1 MRPDAS
7 VLVIIVARIGDTLL
21 ATPALRALRAA
32 IPQGRL
38 TVLAHPK
45 RVEVLWHLPFI
56 DVLGGITK
64 TTAPARGWIG
74 KDRYDVALVYGHDAA
89 LVRYALRVS
98 DGVIAF
104 RQRDAALN
112 RSLAHLVEEPSKP
125 QHAVLQRLSLLAPL
139 GLHAASDLR
148 LALPGVAAD
157 SLRLESVAVAA
168 DDLRLASVGVA
179 ASDVRLAPPRVAAG
193 ELRLAYCVTAE
204 ERAWAR
210 QWLAAQVPS
219 GRPLIG
225 LQIASFPTKA
235 HRDWPVSSVL
245 ELINS
250 VAATHAQAR
259 FLLLGDAAA
268 AEKAKPLLSAY
279 PRQAV
284 LAAGRLSLRQSAAL
298 MAELDLYI
306 GVDTG
311 PTHLAGALG
320 IPMVALYHC
329 AYPGRNLAPLQHP
342 ACIAIE
348 HPLTGKS
355 AATTA
360 SMADIPVA
368 AVWRAAMDL
377 LARSGT
383 AVK

>member
-1 MRPDAS
+1 VIRPHAK

-21 ATPALRALRAA
+21 ATPALRALKAA
-32 IPQGRL
+32 LPRGRL

-45 RVEVLWHLPFI
+45 RLEVLQHLSFI
-56 DVLGGITK
+56 DVLEGFTK
-64 TTAPARGWIG
+64 ISAPARGWVG
-74 KDRYDVALVYGHDAA
+74 KNRYDVALVYGRDEA

-98 DGVIAF
+98 DRVIAF

-112 RSLAHLVEEPSKP
+112 RRLAYLVAEPSEP
-125 QHAVLQRLSLLAPL
+125 QHAVLHRLSLLAPL
-139 GLHAASDLR
+139 GLGAAGDLR
-148 LALPGVAAD
+148 AAPPGLAA
-157 SLRLESVAVAA
+157 E
-168 DDLRLASVGVA
+168 DLRLASLGLA
-179 ASDVRLAPPRVAAG
+179 AQN
-193 ELRLAYCVTAE
+193 LRLAYCVTTE

-210 QWLAAQVPS
+210 QWLAAQVPP

-225 LQIASFPTKA
+225 LQMASFPTKA
-235 HRDWPVSSVL
+235 HRDWPVSSFQ
-245 ELINS
+245 ELMTRI
-250 VAATHAQAR
+250 AAARTEAR

-268 AEKAKPLLSAY
+268 AVKAAPLLAAC
-279 PRQAV
+279 PLQAA
-284 LAAGRLSLRQSAAL
+284 LAAGRVSLRQSAAL
-298 MAELDLYI
+298 MAELDLYV

-311 PTHLAGALG
+311 PTHIAGALG

-342 ACIAIE
+342 ACAVIE

-368 AVWRAAMDL
+368 TVWQAATDL
-377 LARSGT
+377 LARG
-383 AVK
+383 VQR

>member
-1 MRPDAS
+1 MIRSDAD

-21 ATPALRALRAA
+21 ATPALRALKAA

-45 RVEVLWHLPFI
+45 RLEVLQHLSFI
-56 DVLGGITK
+56 DVLEGITK
-64 TTAPARGWIG
+64 TSAPARGWIG
-74 KDRYDVALVYGHDAA
+74 KNRYDVALVYGHDAA

-112 RSLAHLVEEPSKP
+112 RRLAHLIAEPSEP
-125 QHAVLQRLSLLAPL
+125 QHAVLHRLSLLAPL
-139 GLHAASDLR
+139 GL
-148 LALPGVAAD
+148 
-157 SLRLESVAVAA
+157 E
-168 DDLRLASVGVA
+168 
-179 ASDVRLAPPRVAAG
+179 AAG
-193 ELRLAYCVTAE
+193 DLRLAYCVTGE
-204 ERAWAR
+204 ERTWAR
-210 QWLAAQVPS
+210 QWLAAQVPP

-225 LQIASFPTKA
+225 LQVASFPTKA
-235 HRDWPVSSVL
+235 HRDWPVSSFQDL
-245 ELINS
+245 MARI
-250 VAATHAQAR
+250 AATRKEAR

-268 AEKAKPLLSAY
+268 AVKAAPLLAAC
-279 PRQAV
+279 PQQAA

-311 PTHLAGALG
+311 PTHIAGALG

-342 ACIAIE
+342 ACAVIE

-368 AVWRAAMDL
+368 AVWQAAMDL
-377 LARSGT
+377 LARG
-383 AVK
+383 VQP

>member
-1 MRPDAS
+1 VIPPDAD

-21 ATPALRALRAA
+21 VTPALRALKAA

-45 RVEVLWHLPFI
+45 RLEVLQHLSFI
-56 DVLGGITK
+56 DVLEGITK
-64 TTAPARGWIG
+64 TSAPARGWIG
-74 KDRYDVALVYGHDAA
+74 KNRYDVALAYGHDAA

-112 RSLAHLVEEPSKP
+112 RRLAHLVAEPSEP
-125 QHAVLQRLSLLAPL
+125 QHAVLHRLSLLAPL
-139 GLHAASDLR
+139 GL
-148 LALPGVAAD
+148 VAAG
-157 SLRLESVAVAA
+157 
-168 DDLRLASVGVA
+168 DLRLASLGLA
-179 ASDVRLAPPRVAAG
+179 A
-193 ELRLAYCVTAE
+193 ENLRLAYCVTGE

-210 QWLAAQVPS
+210 QWLAAQVPP

-225 LQIASFPTKA
+225 LQMASFPTKA
-235 HRDWPVSSVL
+235 HRDWPVSSFQDL
-245 ELINS
+245 MARIAGTRGE
-250 VAATHAQAR
+250 TR
-259 FLLLGDAAA
+259 FLLLGDAVA
-268 AEKAKPLLSAY
+268 AEKAAPLLAAY
-279 PRQAV
+279 PQQAA

-311 PTHLAGALG
+311 PTHIAGALG

-342 ACIAIE
+342 ACVMIE

-368 AVWRAAMDL
+368 AVWQAAMDL
-377 LARSGT
+377 LARG
-383 AVK
+383 VQP

>member
-1 MRPDAS
+1 VIRPDAD

-21 ATPALRALRAA
+21 ATPALRALKAA

-45 RVEVLWHLPFI
+45 RLEVLQHLSFI

-64 TTAPARGWIG
+64 TSAPARGWIG
-74 KDRYDVALVYGHDAA
+74 KNRYDVALVYGHDAA

-112 RSLAHLVEEPSKP
+112 RRLAHLVAEPSEP
-125 QHAVLQRLSLLAPL
+125 QHAVLHRLSLLAPL
-139 GLHAASDLR
+139 GLA
-148 LALPGVAAD
+148 
-157 SLRLESVAVAA
+157 
-168 DDLRLASVGVA
+168 
-179 ASDVRLAPPRVAAG
+179 AAG
-193 ELRLAYCVTAE
+193 DLRLAYCVTGE
-204 ERAWAR
+204 ERTWAR
-210 QWLAAQVPS
+210 QWLAAQVPP

-225 LQIASFPTKA
+225 LQMASFPTKA
-235 HRDWPVSSVL
+235 HRDWPVSSFQ
-245 ELINS
+245 ELMARI
-250 VAATHAQAR
+250 AAVRAEAR

-268 AEKAKPLLSAY
+268 AVKAAPLIAAC
-279 PRQAV
+279 PQQAV

-311 PTHLAGALG
+311 PTHIAGALG
-320 IPMVALYHC
+320 IPMVTLYHC

-342 ACIAIE
+342 ACAVIE

-368 AVWRAAMDL
+368 AVWQAAMDR
-377 LARSGT
+377 LARG
-383 AVK
+383 VQQ

>member
-1 MRPDAS
+1 VIRPNAD

-21 ATPALRALRAA
+21 ATPALRALKAA

-45 RVEVLWHLPFI
+45 RLEVLQHLSFI
-56 DVLGGITK
+56 DVLDGITK
-64 TTAPARGWIG
+64 TSAPARGWIG
-74 KDRYDVALVYGHDAA
+74 KNRYDVALVYGHDAA

-112 RSLAHLVEEPSKP
+112 RRLAHLVAEPSEP
-125 QHAVLQRLSLLAPL
+125 QHAVLHRLSLLAPL
-139 GLHAASDLR
+139 GLVAAGDLR
-148 LALPGVAAD
+148 LAPLGLAA
-157 SLRLESVAVAA
+157 EN
-168 DDLRLASVGVA
+168 
-179 ASDVRLAPPRVAAG
+179 
-193 ELRLAYCVTAE
+193 LRLAYCVTGE
-204 ERAWAR
+204 ERTWAR
-210 QWLAAQVPS
+210 QWLGAQVPP

-225 LQIASFPTKA
+225 LQMASFPTKA
-235 HRDWPVSSVL
+235 HRDWPVSSFQ
-245 ELINS
+245 ELMARI
-250 VAATHAQAR
+250 AATRAEAR

-268 AEKAKPLLSAY
+268 AVKAAPVLAAC
-279 PRQAV
+279 PQQAA

-311 PTHLAGALG
+311 PTHIAGALG

-342 ACIAIE
+342 ACAVIE

-368 AVWRAAMDL
+368 AVWQAAMDL
-377 LARSGT
+377 LARG
-383 AVK
+383 VQR

>member
-1 MRPDAS
+1 MIRPDAD

-21 ATPALRALRAA
+21 ATPALRALKAA

-45 RVEVLWHLPFI
+45 RLEVLQHLSFI
-56 DVLGGITK
+56 DVLEGITK
-64 TTAPARGWIG
+64 TSAPARGWIG
-74 KDRYDVALVYGHDAA
+74 KNRYDVALVYGHDAA

-112 RSLAHLVEEPSKP
+112 RRLAHLVAEPSEP
-125 QHAVLQRLSLLAPL
+125 QHAVLHRLSLLAPL
-139 GLHAASDLR
+139 GLA
-148 LALPGVAAD
+148 
-157 SLRLESVAVAA
+157 
-168 DDLRLASVGVA
+168 
-179 ASDVRLAPPRVAAG
+179 AAG
-193 ELRLAYCVTAE
+193 DLRLAYCVTGE
-204 ERAWAR
+204 ERTWAR
-210 QWLAAQVPS
+210 QWLAAQVPP

-225 LQIASFPTKA
+225 LQMASFPTKA
-235 HRDWPVSSVL
+235 HRDWPVSSFQ
-245 ELINS
+245 ELMARI
-250 VAATHAQAR
+250 AAVRAEAR

-268 AEKAKPLLSAY
+268 AVKAAPLIAAC
-279 PRQAV
+279 PQQAV

-311 PTHLAGALG
+311 PTHIAGALG
-320 IPMVALYHC
+320 IPMVTLYHC

-342 ACIAIE
+342 ACAVIE

-368 AVWRAAMDL
+368 AVWQAAMDR
-377 LARSGT
+377 LARG
-383 AVK
+383 VQQ

>member
-1 MRPDAS
+1 MIRPDAD

-21 ATPALRALRAA
+21 ATPALRALKAA

-45 RVEVLWHLPFI
+45 RLEVLQHLSFI
-56 DVLGGITK
+56 DVLEGITK
-64 TTAPARGWIG
+64 TSAPARGWIG
-74 KDRYDVALVYGHDAA
+74 KNRYDVALVYGHDAA

-112 RSLAHLVEEPSKP
+112 RRLAHLVAEPSEP
-125 QHAVLQRLSLLAPL
+125 QHAVLHRLSLLAPL
-139 GLHAASDLR
+139 GL
-148 LALPGVAAD
+148 
-157 SLRLESVAVAA
+157 
-168 DDLRLASVGVA
+168 
-179 ASDVRLAPPRVAAG
+179 VAAG
-193 ELRLAYCVTAE
+193 DLRLAYCVTGE
-204 ERAWAR
+204 ERTWAR
-210 QWLAAQVPS
+210 QWLAAQVPP

-225 LQIASFPTKA
+225 LQMASFPTKA
-235 HRDWPVSSVL
+235 HRDWPVSSFQ
-245 ELINS
+245 ELMARI
-250 VAATHAQAR
+250 AATRGEAR

-268 AEKAKPLLSAY
+268 AVKAAPLLAACSQ
-279 PRQAV
+279 QAA

-311 PTHLAGALG
+311 PTHIAGALG
-320 IPMVALYHC
+320 MPMVALYHC

-342 ACIAIE
+342 ACAVIE

-368 AVWRAAMDL
+368 AVWQAAMDL
-377 LARSGT
+377 LARG
-383 AVK
+383 VQQ